1 MLYMILNREHDLG
14 VKLKHKKISVFF
26 SKGFRLVSD
35 PMHPINM
42 NFLK

>member
-26 SKGFRLVSD
+26 FSKGFRLVSD
-35 PMHPINM
+35 PTHH
-42 NFLK
+42 